1 MSDQIPLINQIKSNT
16 IEIEGRKYDISSPYV
31 DLEQDDMST
40 SSANIFIPLNDMI
53 IIEEFHII
61 ET

>member
-1 MSDQIPLINQIKSNT
+1 MSDQIPLINQISNT

-31 DLEQDDMST
+31 DLEQNDMST
-40 SSANIFIPLNDMI
+40 SSANIFIPVNDMI